1 MSIDQ
6 EVSFQSAFSTHTP
19 TWRLRCQCSGRELN
33 TLQKVSV
40 CAKLF
45 TRLTEQT
52 GGMEQNDKHN
62 LCCFPVGFSFRACPV
77 TGEIDFLGETDRLS
91 CTSVSC
97 GFCGSHW
104 PWLCPLLIT
113 SFLDWPTVGYIDPWH
128 SLETLRGWGQG
139 VWFHVEW
146 PGLSQKWGFVKET
159 ESRWQ
164 HSQGAEST
172 GWARLSTVAP

>member
-6 EVSFQSAFSTHTP
+6 EVSFQSAFSTHTQ
-19 TWRLRCQCSGRELN
+19 TWRLRCQCPGRELN
-33 TLQKVSV
+33 RLQKVSV

-77 TGEIDFLGETDRLS
+77 TGEIDFLEEIDTLS

-97 GFCGSHW
+97 GFCGSRR
-104 PWLCPLLIT
+104 PWLCPAFANHFFFGLTYSWVHRPMAFPGTTVRLRSGSMVSSGVT
-113 SFLDWPTVGYIDPWH
+113 WPFSEMRVC
-128 SLETLRGWGQG
+128 
-139 VWFHVEW
+139 
-146 PGLSQKWGFVKET
+146 
-159 ESRWQ
+159 
-164 HSQGAEST
+164 
-172 GWARLSTVAP
+172 